1 MNAQVIL
8 RSLKKAAPLL
18 VNVAFFIG
26 FFWLL
31 FAIIGLQ
38 SFKSSLRRTCVWIDP
53 DGVRNFTMNEA
64 PDALQL
70 CGGHLE
76 AGTGTALPWILPD
89 GRQSSSNPKGF
100 LCPEGSL
107 CIEGDN
113 PYGGTI
119 SFDNL
124 LQSLELVFVIMS
136 SNTFTDV
143 LYHTTD
149 SDYLTSSL
157 FFICGF
163 VILSLWM
170 VNLLIAVITSSF
182 QVIREE
188 SKRSAFAAENI
199 DAVEQEEISPPKISS
214 LKRLYDKTYWVWI
227 ITIAVGLVVQCMRS
241 STMSS
246 DRETFIDNVEVVVTG
261 ILAFEIAVRFAA
273 DWRNFHRSAR
283 NWADLFL
290 ALITVIIQIP
300 PIRNSGRAYSALTI
314 FQVLRIYRLVLA
326 FSLTRDLIMT
336 VFRNVGGLVNLIVFV
351 ALMTFLTSIFAVQLF
366 REQMRVDES
375 DQPIT
380 FKNVW
385 NSFLGMY
392 QILSSEDWTAILYS
406 ASETGSKQRWDTSW
420 ISATFIIMWFILA
433 NFVILNMFIAVIQE
447 SFDVSE
453 DEKRLQQVKAFLQK
467 KQVTGSSQGNLAL
480 STIFRLGRDSQRNQD
495 PLDHGPAALEMLM
508 KDAVVREFLDDPVTQ
523 IRTAETSSP
532 PENAATAAEPGIFAK
547 LLSRATGRLMNRE
560 PNPFYSKL
568 KFSRDHDDMDPA
580 AMAKEVLSA
589 AEQRK
594 RAQRQYLQRYPMY
607 NVSMFIFRPEHP
619 VRRFCQRIVG
629 PGRGSARI
637 EGVDAIK
644 PVWFAF
650 SAFIYA
656 AIVAMVLLACI
667 ATPLYQRA
675 YFQEHGASSVSDWF
689 IWTDL
694 GFAILF
700 SIEATIKV
708 IADGFFWTP
717 NAYFRGS
724 WGFIDGIV
732 LITLWINVIASLSR
746 DGGVSRAI
754 GAFKALRALRLLN
767 VSDSARRTFHA
778 VIIMGGWKV
787 ASVSQLGSFI
797 TIDVG

>member
-1 MNAQVIL
+1 
-8 RSLKKAAPLL
+8 LKKAAPLL

-38 SFKSSLRRTCVWIDP
+38 SFKSSLKRTCVWVDP
-53 DGVRNFTMNEA
+53 EGARNFTMNKA
-64 PDALQL
+64 PDLLQL

-76 AGTGTALPWILPD
+76 AGTGTALPWLLPD
-89 GRQSSSNPKGF
+89 GRNGSSSPKGF
-100 LCPEGSL
+100 FCPEGSL
-107 CIEGDN
+107 CIEGEN
-113 PYGGTI
+113 PFGGTI

-124 LQSLELVFVIMS
+124 VQSLELVFVIMS
-136 SNTFTDV
+136 SNTFTDI

-149 SDYLTSSL
+149 SDYLTASL

-163 VILSLWM
+163 VILSLWLL
-170 VNLLIAVITSSF
+170 NLLIAVITSSF

-199 DAVEQEEISPPKISS
+199 DVVEQEDTSAPKISS
-214 LKRLYDKTYWVWI
+214 LKRLYDKTYWLWI
-227 ITIAVGLVVQCMRS
+227 ITIAIGLVVQSMRS
-241 STMSS
+241 ATMSS
-246 DRETFIDNVEVVVTG
+246 DRETFINNVEMVVTG
-261 ILAFEIAVRFAA
+261 VLAFEIALRFAA
-273 DWRNFHRSAR
+273 DWRNFHKSAR
-283 NWADLFL
+283 NWVDLFL

-326 FSLTRDLIMT
+326 FSLTRELIMT

-351 ALMTFLTSIFAVQLF
+351 ALITFLTSIFAVQLF
-366 REQMRVDES
+366 REQIPRVNES
-375 DQPIT
+375 GQPTPIT
-380 FKNVW
+380 FHNVW

-392 QILSSEDWTAILYS
+392 QILSSENWTSILFS
-406 ASETGSKQRWDTSW
+406 ASEAGSKQRWNTSW

-467 KQVTGSSQGNLAL
+467 KQVAGSSQGNLAL
-480 STIFRLGRDSQRNQD
+480 STIFRLGRDSQRNRD

-508 KDAVVREFLDDPVTQ
+508 KDAVVREFLDEPATQ

-532 PENAATAAEPGIFAK
+532 PENAATAEPGIFAK
-547 LLSRATGRLMNRE
+547 LLNRAKGRLMNRE

-568 KFSRDHDDMDPA
+568 KFSRDHDDMDPT

-629 PGRGSARI
+629 PGRGNARI
-637 EGVDAIK
+637 EGVDPIK

-675 YFQEHGASSVSDWF
+675 YFQEHKASLGDWF

-694 GFAILF
+694 GFAIFF
-700 SIEATIKV
+700 SIEAIIKV

-732 LITLWINVIASLSR
+732 LITLWINVIAALSR
-746 DGGVSRAI
+746 DGGVSRVI

-787 ASVSQLGSFI
+787 ASVS
-797 TIDVG
+797 